1 MNATLRK
8 TAGAAANQ
16 VSLGRATPASPFRH
30 AWLGQGPALRGLSMS
45 CVLAALWGC
54 TASVDGGAPPG
65 AGATPGGGG
74 TSSMGSSGASGT
86 ATGGAASTVG
96 TPLEVKLNG
105 APVYS
110 RFVRLTNDQW
120 ENAARDLLRFQAA
133 PGLASTFEGAP
144 PGGTFSNNERRLF
157 ITSGLSGDYQLAAEA
172 LSQRLMQDATALSKV
187 TAGATTAAAFIPAFG
202 RRAYRRD
209 LTAAEVTR
217 YTTLF
222 NGGADIFKSG
232 NAFNDGVQMVV
243 ETMLKS
249 PYFLYRAEIGQNGQ
263 PLSGYEVATKLSFLL
278 RNTMPDDALLD
289 LAKSGGLNSPEQIK
303 QQAQSMLETP
313 ESRSAFE
320 RFHSE
325 LFGIDR
331 YANIEKDATLFPT
344 FNPAM
349 ATDFGQADT
358 NFFDY
363 LYDNNLGFKDL
374 LLSQVGFVNASTAP
388 IYGQSASGSGFVQ
401 VLLGPD
407 RPGYFTRA
415 GFLANNGT
423 LIGSDPI
430 RRGVDV
436 IRRIFGNADFSPPG
450 GVVIP
455 PLPAPMPGQTTRERV
470 TAHTGNGTCGAS
482 CHGQY
487 INPLGFSFE
496 NFDAIGQL
504 RSMDNGKPVDTT
516 GDFPF
521 ASGSK
526 SFKDA
531 PSLLAL
537 MATDAQTNKTYAAHL
552 AEYVLARDMAEA
564 DGAFLDTL
572 GQSSAAAGSIK
583 QLTLTVISSD
593 AFSKRG
599 TP

>member
-1 MNATLRK
+1 MNGTLK
-8 TAGAAANQ
+8 ETAGA
-16 VSLGRATPASPFRH
+16 
-30 AWLGQGPALRGLSMS
+30 ALRGLSMS
-45 CVLAALWGC
+45 CVLATLWGC
-54 TASVDGGAPPG
+54 TANLDGGSNPG
-65 AGATPGGGG
+65 AGAMAGGGSGGGSGGAAGGG
-74 TSSMGSSGASGT
+74 TSST
-86 ATGGAASTVG
+86 NG
-96 TPLEVKLNG
+96 TPLEVKLSG
-105 APVYS
+105 QPVYS

-120 ENAARDLLRFQAA
+120 ENAVRDVLRLQAA
-133 PGLASTFEGAP
+133 PGLASSFEGAP

-157 ITSGLSGDYQLAAEA
+157 ITSGLWQDYESAAET
-172 LSQRLMQDATALSKV
+172 LSQRLMQDAAALSKV

-222 NGGADIFKSG
+222 NGGAAIFKSG
-232 NAFNDGVQMVV
+232 NAFNDGVQIVV

-278 RNTMPDDALLD
+278 RNTSPDDTLLD
-289 LAKSGGLNSPEQIK
+289 LAKSGGLNSAEQIA
-303 QQAQSMLETP
+303 QQAQSMLDTP
-313 ESRSAFE
+313 TARSAFQ

-331 YANIEKDATLFPT
+331 YTNIEKDTTLFPA

-349 ATDFGQADT
+349 AADFAQADT
-358 NFFDY
+358 KFFDY

-374 LLSQVGFVNASTAP
+374 LLSQVGFVNGPTAA
-388 IYGQSASGSGFVQ
+388 IYGQSVSGSDFTQVQ
-401 VLLGPD
+401 LGAD
-407 RPGYFTRA
+407 RPGFFTRA

-423 LIGSDPI
+423 LTGSDPI

-436 IRRIFGNADFSPPG
+436 IRRIFGNADFSPPAG
-450 GVVIP
+450 LVIQ
-455 PLPAPMPGQTTRERV
+455 PLPAPLPGQTTRERV
-470 TAHTGNGTCGAS
+470 TGHTGVGTCGAS

-496 NFDAIGQL
+496 NFDAIGQV

-516 GDFPF
+516 GEF
-521 ASGSK
+521 AFAAGSK

-537 MATDAQTNKTYAAHL
+537 MAADAQTNKTYAAHI
-552 AEYVLARDMAEA
+552 AEYVLARDAAEA

-572 GQSSAAAGSIK
+572 GQASAAAGSIK
-583 QLTLTVISSD
+583 QLTLTVIKSD

>member
-1 MNATLRK
+1 MDGTRSE
-8 TAGAAANQ
+8 TAGAGANQ
-16 VSLGRATPASPFRH
+16 VSLGPATQASHSRGVWPGR
-30 AWLGQGPALRGLSMS
+30 GPALWGLGLS
-45 CVLAALWGC
+45 CALAALGGC
-54 TASVDGGAPPG
+54 TANIEGGTNPGSGAASAGSSAAVGGAAVGG
-65 AGATPGGGG
+65 AAV
-74 TSSMGSSGASGT
+74 
-86 ATGGAASTVG
+86 GGAASTG
-96 TPLEVKLNG
+96 KTPLTVELNG
-105 APVYS
+105 EPVYS

-120 ENAARDLLRFQAA
+120 ENAVRDLLGLPAA
-133 PGLASTFEGAP
+133 PGLASSFEGAP

-157 ITSGLSGDYQLAAEA
+157 ITSGLWGDYESAAET
-172 LSQRLMQDATALSKV
+172 LSQRVVQDPAVLSKV
-187 TAGATTAAAFIPAFG
+187 TAGATTAASFIPAFG
-202 RRAYRRD
+202 RHAYRRD

-249 PYFLYRAEIGQNGQ
+249 PYFLYRAEVGQNGQ
-263 PLSGYEVATKLSFLL
+263 PLSGYELATKLSFLL
-278 RNTMPDDALLD
+278 RSTIPDDGLLE
-289 LAKSGGLNSPEQIK
+289 LAKSGGLNGVDQLTK
-303 QQAQSMLETP
+303 QAQTMLDTP
-313 ESRSAFE
+313 EARGAFD

-331 YANIEKDATLFPT
+331 YTNIEKDATLFPA

-349 ATDFGQADT
+349 AADFAQADVK
-358 NFFDY
+358 FFEY

-374 LLSQVGFVNASTAP
+374 LTSQVGFVNSSTAAL
-388 IYGQSASGSGFVQ
+388 YGQSASGSGFTQ
-401 VLLGPD
+401 VLLGAE
-407 RPGYFTRA
+407 RTGFFTRA

-436 IRRIFGNADFSPPG
+436 IRRVFGNADFSPPG

-455 PLPAPMPGQTTRERV
+455 PLPPPMPGQTTRERV
-470 TAHTGNGTCGAS
+470 TGHTGAGTCGAS
-482 CHGQY
+482 CHGEY

-496 NFDAIGQL
+496 NFDAIGQV
-504 RSMDNGKPVDTT
+504 RSTDNGKPVDTSDT
-516 GDFPF
+516 F
-521 ASGSK
+521 AFADGQK

-531 PSLLAL
+531 PAL
-537 MATDAQTNKTYAAHL
+537 MALMAADAQTNKTYVAHI
-552 AEYVLARDMAEA
+552 AEYVLARDMAEP
-564 DGAFLDTL
+564 DGAFLDAL
-572 GQSSAAAGSIK
+572 GKASAAAGSIK
-583 QLTLTVISSD
+583 QLTLTVITSD